1 MVVGGAVVVACV
13 VVVGWAL
20 VVVGGAVVVV
30 VGGVVVVVGGWLVVV
45 VGGGS
50 VDDVGAGGGGS
61 TVTVVVS
68 FGPVMVTVCDV
79 CGGAGWFGGVVLT
92 GLVLPWPR
100 VSANN
105 TATST
110 AAPAPT
116 TLKTSAVRL
125 YHGSCAVAAA

>member
-1 MVVGGAVVVACV
+1 VVVGAVVLACD

-20 VVVGGAVVVV
+20 VVVGGVVVV
-30 VGGVVVVVGGWLVVV
+30 VLGAGWLVVV
-45 VGGGS
+45 VGAGS
-50 VDDVGAGGGGS
+50 EDDGGGI

-68 FGPVMVTVCDV
+68 LGPVMVTVCDV
-79 CGGAGWFGGVVLT
+79 CGASFGGVTWT
-92 GLVLPWPR
+92 GLVLLWPR
-100 VSANN
+100 VSAKT

-125 YHGSCAVAAA
+125 YHGSRAGTAA

>member
-1 MVVGGAVVVACV
+1 VVGGAVVLACD

-20 VVVGGAVVVV
+20 VVVGAGVVV
-30 VGGVVVVVGGWLVVV
+30 VGAALVVV
-45 VGGGS
+45 VGAGS
-50 VDDVGAGGGGS
+50 EDDGGGGI

-79 CGGAGWFGGVVLT
+79 CGASFGGVTWTGVVLL
-92 GLVLPWPR
+92 GPR
-100 VSANN
+100 VSAKT

-110 AAPAPT
+110 AAAAPT

-125 YHGSCAVAAA
+125 YHGSRAVAAG

>member
-1 MVVGGAVVVACV
+1 VVVGAVVLACD

-20 VVVGGAVVVV
+20 VVVGGVVVV
-30 VGGVVVVVGGWLVVV
+30 VLGAGWLVVV
-45 VGGGS
+45 VGAGS
-50 VDDVGAGGGGS
+50 EDDGGGGI

-68 FGPVMVTVCDV
+68 LGPVMVTVCDV
-79 CGGAGWFGGVVLT
+79 CGGPGSFGGVTWT
-92 GLVLPWPR
+92 GLVLLWPR
-100 VSANN
+100 VSAKT

-125 YHGSCAVAAA
+125 YHGSRAGTAA

>member
-1 MVVGGAVVVACV
+1 MVVGGAVVVGCPL
-13 VVVGWAL
+13 VVVGCAL
-20 VVVGGAVVVV
+20 VVVGCALVVD
-30 VGGVVVVVGGWLVVV
+30 GGWLVVV
-45 VGGGS
+45 VGGDG
-50 VDDVGAGGGGS
+50 VDDGDGGGGI

-79 CGGAGWFGGVVLT
+79 CGGAGSAGGMVLP

-125 YHGSCAVAAA
+125 YHGSRAVAAA

>member
-1 MVVGGAVVVACV
+1 MVVGGAVVVGC
-13 VVVGWAL
+13 AL
-20 VVVGGAVVVV
+20 VVVGGAL
-30 VGGVVVVVGGWLVVV
+30 VVVGGWLVVV

-50 VDDVGAGGGGS
+50 GDDGDGGGI

-79 CGGAGWFGGVVLT
+79 CGGAGSAGGVVLP

-100 VSANN
+100 VSASN

-110 AAPAPT
+110 AAAAPPT
-116 TLKTSAVRL
+116 VKTSAVRL
-125 YHGSCAVAAA
+125 YHGSRAVAAA